1 MNKTEIIDAYKQY
14 LMPTYA
20 PEVAIEKGKG
30 SKVFG
35 VGGTQYYDFTA
46 GIGVHNIGHSHLTH
60 SGPVTTITNAD
71 AAMECKMLV
80 PEMEKR
86 GYGKGAEQMVWSV
99 KTVDLYDIKTRRS
112 ARPGSEP
119 KDFRPTHIAIDLA
132 VRIDGKTQK
141 VRTQ

>member
-46 GIGVHNIGHSHLTH
+46 GIGVHNIGHSH
-60 SGPVTTITNAD
+60 PAV
-71 AAMECKMLV
+71 
-80 PEMEKR
+80 
-86 GYGKGAEQMVWSV
+86 V
-99 KTVDLYDIKTRRS
+99 KAFLES
-112 ARPGSEP
+112 QL
-119 KDFRPTHIAIDLA
+119 LA
-132 VRIDGKTQK
+132 TSFP
-141 VRTQ
+141 